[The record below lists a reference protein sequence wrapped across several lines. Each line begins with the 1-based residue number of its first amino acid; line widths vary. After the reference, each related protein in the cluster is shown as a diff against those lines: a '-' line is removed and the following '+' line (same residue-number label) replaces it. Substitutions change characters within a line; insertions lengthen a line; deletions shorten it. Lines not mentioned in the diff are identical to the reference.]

1 MIILGFQGGV
11 TGVVFIDGA
20 QSSRL
25 ILLQEGRRGA
35 RANIESDIDNTLQ
48 GGGHRP
54 AFRVS
59 KVFFIS
65 FFIFLIEDQQQL
77 KKREKSTMYL
87 RKEIIWRNRNETIYF
102 YSHQMHI

>member
-65 FFIFLIEDQQQL
+65 FFIPRKSNDCLSFCQCSSLKAFL
-77 KKREKSTMYL
+77 KS
-87 RKEIIWRNRNETIYF
+87 
-102 YSHQMHI
+102 S

>member
-35 RANIESDIDNTLQ
+35 GPGHDISIIIISPPLHDDSDSITNI
-48 GGGHRP
+48 
-54 AFRVS
+54 
-59 KVFFIS
+59 
-65 FFIFLIEDQQQL
+65 
-77 KKREKSTMYL
+77 
-87 RKEIIWRNRNETIYF
+87 
-102 YSHQMHI
+102 